1 MRKVLL
7 ITGASSGV
15 GLSLA
20 RYLSDRYE
28 VIAVARR
35 LERMRDAFRDR
46 PQMILRQADLS
57 RAEEVDEL
65 VQWLKTEFEFIP
77 FVINNAGVNIKGG
90 IEALT
95 LEDVQRS
102 LMVNALAPFMILR
115 ALIPGMRANNFGRVI
130 NITSG
135 APMNCFPEYS
145 AYSASK
151 GTLNALTVTCA
162 RECVG
167 INVRINLMSPGPV
180 RTEMAPNAT
189 MDPSACH
196 PTVDYLLGLDEN
208 GPTGRFFW
216 LGYEIPLF
224 PNLEGIDWLAG
235 KADSRFKQVI
245 GSQK

>member
-15 GLSLA
+15 GLSLT

-35 LERMRDAFRDR
+35 LERMQDSFRDR
-46 PQMILRQADLS
+46 PQVILRQADLS
-57 RAEEVDEL
+57 QAAEVDEL
-65 VQWLKTEFEFIP
+65 VRWLKAKFDFIP
-77 FVINNAGVNIKGG
+77 YVINNAGVNLKGG

-102 LMVNALAPFMILR
+102 LMVNALAPFMILH
-115 ALIPGMRANNFGRVI
+115 ALIPRMKANNFGRAV

-135 APMNCFPEYS
+135 APLNCFPEFS

-151 GTLNALTVTCA
+151 GALNALTVTCA
-162 RECVG
+162 RECAGV
-167 INVRINLMSPGPV
+167 NVRINLMSPGPV

-189 MDPSACH
+189 MDPSVCH
-196 PTVDYLLGLDEN
+196 PTVDYLLGLGED

-224 PNLEGIDWLAG
+224 PNMEGIDWLAG

-245 GSQK
+245 GKQE